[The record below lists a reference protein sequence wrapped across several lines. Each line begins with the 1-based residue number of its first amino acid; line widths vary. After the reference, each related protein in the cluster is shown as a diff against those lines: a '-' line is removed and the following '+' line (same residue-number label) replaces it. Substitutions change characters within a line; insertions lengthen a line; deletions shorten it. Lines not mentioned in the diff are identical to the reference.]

1 MDPEGVRGL
10 CLEIVVQQT
19 ASAQETKD
27 KRSHPQVFV
36 W

>member
-1 MDPEGVRGL
+1 MDPEGVRG
-10 CLEIVVQQT
+10 LEIVVQQT